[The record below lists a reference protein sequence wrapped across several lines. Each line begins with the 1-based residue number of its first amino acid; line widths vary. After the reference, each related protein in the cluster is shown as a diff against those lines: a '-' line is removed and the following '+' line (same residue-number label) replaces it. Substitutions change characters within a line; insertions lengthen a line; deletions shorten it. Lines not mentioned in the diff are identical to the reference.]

1 MIQRILSQ
9 TIEKDFFKQKIIAVL
24 GPRQVGKTTLL
35 KQIVGNSDSVLMLNC
50 DNLDE
55 RLALENK
62 NTTELR
68 HLFGNHKIVLI
79 DEAQRVKNIGL
90 TLKIAADTIH
100 DIQVIATGSSSLDIG
115 HEINEPATGRLLE
128 YKLFPFSWQELANSS
143 SVQDE
148 HRLLEYR
155 MIYGMYPEVV
165 TNSDDAK
172 RILRTLTNS
181 YLYKDLLAY
190 KGIRKPDVLQRLVQ
204 AIALQLGSEVSY
216 NELSRL
222 VGIDK
227 ETVENYIDLLEKCF
241 IVFRLG
247 SFSRNLRK
255 EIRKGKKIYFYDNG
269 IRNAI
274 LSNFAPLSLR
284 QDVGALWENFMV
296 SERLKYN
303 AYFGH
308 YPQSY
313 FWRTQDQQEV
323 DLIEEEDGQI
333 KAYEFKWNARL
344 KKVKQ
349 PTAFIENY
357 PQSQWQ
363 VITPENY
370 RSFIEHGC

>member
-1 MIQRILSQ
+1 MIQRDISQ
-9 TIEKDFFKQKIIAVL
+9 AIEKDFFKQKIIVVF

-35 KQIVGNSDSVLMLNC
+35 KQIVGSSNNVLMFNC

-55 RLALENK
+55 RTALENK
-62 NTTELR
+62 TTTELR
-68 HLFGNHKIVLI
+68 HLFGNHKIVMI

-90 TLKIAADTIH
+90 TLKIIADNIP

-115 HEINEPATGRLLE
+115 HEINEPATGRLME
-128 YKLFPFSWQELANSS
+128 HKLFPFSWQELVAAS
-143 SVQDE
+143 SVQTE

-155 MIYGMYPEVV
+155 IIYGMYPEVV

-181 YLYKDLLAY
+181 YLYKDLLSY

-204 AIALQLGSEVSY
+204 ALALQVGSEVSY

-227 ETVENYIDLLEKCF
+227 ETVENYVDLLEKCF

-274 LSNFAPLSLR
+274 LSNFSPMLLR
-284 QDVGALWENFMV
+284 QDAGALWENFMM

-303 AYFGH
+303 AYSGH

-313 FWRTQDQQEV
+313 FWRTQDQQEI
-323 DLIEEEDGQI
+323 DLIEDEDGQI
-333 KAYEFKWNARL
+333 KAYEFKWGTNV
-344 KKVKQ
+344 KKVKR
-349 PTAFIENY
+349 PAAFLENY

-370 RSFIEHGC
+370 RSFVEHS

>member
-1 MIQRILSQ
+1 MIQRIITQ
-9 TIEKDFFKQKIIAVL
+9 AIEKDFFKQKIIVVL

-35 KQIVGNSDSVLMLNC
+35 KQVVGDCDSVLMFNC

-55 RLALENK
+55 RTALENK
-62 NTTELR
+62 TTTELL

-100 DIQVIATGSSSLDIG
+100 DVQVIATGSSSLEIG
-115 HEINEPATGRLLE
+115 HEINEPATGRLRE
-128 YKLFPFSWQELANSS
+128 YKLFPFSLQELAGSS
-143 SVQDE
+143 SAQAE

-155 MIYGMYPEVV
+155 MVYGMYPEVV
-165 TNSDDAK
+165 THPDDAK
-172 RILRTLTNS
+172 RILKTLTNS

-190 KGIRKPDVLQRLVQ
+190 KGIRKPDVLQKLVQ
-204 AIALQLGSEVSY
+204 ALALQLGSEVSY

-227 ETVENYIDLLEKCF
+227 ETVENYVDLLEKCF

-255 EIRKGKKIYFYDNG
+255 EIRKGKKVYFYDNG

-296 SERLKYN
+296 SERLKHN
-303 AYFGH
+303 AYRGSYAH
-308 YPQSY
+308 SY

-323 DLIEEEDGQI
+323 DLVEEEDGALT
-333 KAYEFKWNARL
+333 AYEFKWNSRL
-344 KKVKQ
+344 KKIKQ
-349 PTAFIENY
+349 PTAFAESY
-357 PQSQWQ
+357 PQAQWQ
-363 VITPENY
+363 VVTPENY
-370 RSFIEHGC
+370 RNFIDCSG